1 MAPRDR
7 GPGEDVPRR
16 PGRLAGGLQ
25 GGASPLSA
33 RDRLRRRLIAYDIPD
48 DRRRSR
54 AARVLEGFGDRV
66 QYSVFVV
73 DALPAQFV
81 SLQAALEA
89 VLDPGEDSV
98 LVCDLGLTATLG
110 AEQFS
115 FLGRSREI
123 SVDGPIII

>member
-1 MAPRDR
+1 MTASVKGTVLATGEGYTTIRD
-7 GPGEDVPRR
+7 
-16 PGRLAGGLQ
+16 
-25 GGASPLSA
+25 ST
-33 RDRLRRRLIAYDIPD
+33 
-48 DRRRSR
+48 
-54 AARVLEGFGDRV
+54 
-66 QYSVFVV
+66 
-73 DALPAQFV
+73 ALPAQFV

>member
-1 MAPRDR
+1 M
-7 GPGEDVPRR
+7 
-16 PGRLAGGLQ
+16 
-25 GGASPLSA
+25 SA

-81 SLQAALEA
+81 SAIRSVCPPAQPPLRHSRAA
-89 VLDPGEDSV
+89 
-98 LVCDLGLTATLG
+98 
-110 AEQFS
+110 
-115 FLGRSREI
+115 RRW
-123 SVDGPIII
+123 

>member
-1 MAPRDR
+1 MTFLTTAAD
-7 GPGEDVPRR
+7 
-16 PGRLAGGLQ
+16 PGRPAFSKGTEIESNIQSSWWMPRLPSS
-25 GGASPLSA
+25 SPH
-33 RDRLRRRLIAYDIPD
+33 
-48 DRRRSR
+48 R
-54 AARVLEGFGDRV
+54 ADLE
-66 QYSVFVV
+66 S
-73 DALPAQFV
+73 
-81 SLQAALEA
+81 

>member
-1 MAPRDR
+1 
-7 GPGEDVPRR
+7 
-16 PGRLAGGLQ
+16 
-25 GGASPLSA
+25 
-33 RDRLRRRLIAYDIPD
+33 
-48 DRRRSR
+48 
-54 AARVLEGFGDRV
+54 
-66 QYSVFVV
+66 VV

-115 FLGRSREI
+115 FLGRSRAI
-123 SVDGPIII
+123 TVDGPIII

>member
-1 MAPRDR
+1 M
-7 GPGEDVPRR
+7 
-16 PGRLAGGLQ
+16 
-25 GGASPLSA
+25 SA

-123 SVDGPIII
+123 SVDGPIVI

>member
-7 GPGEDVPRR
+7 GPGEDVPPR

-48 DRRRSR
+48 ESR